1 MFLVSYRDLDKSEI
15 KMKRIYNIL
24 LIAIC
29 VHGLSKSQNL
39 DLNTLRLAQ
48 RQAFKSSK
56 TNSSILSK
64 DKRQERFVTDRI
76 VDPDEYIVGPGDE
89 LHINIISSNETFDH
103 SLVISPTGQLL
114 IPSVGMVNCNKL
126 KLSQLVKE
134 IKKEIRSWNTN
145 VRINVE
151 LINIREFRILVLG
164 QFDNAGYFIVTPMTK
179 VSDLFNQI
187 KAEHNQKAKEAIK
200 VNKESSFSETFGMR
214 SRIAVDDFYNRK
226 LGLEEEPD
234 NDLSHLSKRNIQ
246 IFRGKDTI
254 KVDLEKFKVNGNQ
267 ELNPYVQQEDVI
279 KIPYAKRFF
288 TVHGGVQKPGRYE
301 YKTGDKILDAV
312 TIAGGFHPDA
322 VLDSISLIRTNL
334 PNDTRSIYFTQKQC
348 ELEFLESEDHLMVPY
363 AYNEDPHEIVEIVGE
378 VNYPGTYPIKVGTTT
393 TSDIIRLAGGFLPSA
408 DSSKIYINNKTIV
421 KIPDRELERILLKDE
436 INRSIEEKAYVKAR
450 IRTEKGA
457 LETSLN
463 TIMNSNYLVT
473 SNDVI
478 FIQKYFPYVEVIGA
492 VESPGRYPFSSAN
505 NANDYIK
512 LAGGATKNAS
522 RKRFV
527 IKSTTGQRLKVS
539 RNLDLQ
545 YGDVVFIPEKV
556 DYNEWYAAKELVSAL
571 YQTGLLVYYIQT
583 IRENA
588 K

>member
-1 MFLVSYRDLDKSEI
+1 
-15 KMKRIYNIL
+15 MKRIYNIL
-24 LIAIC
+24 LVAIC

-48 RQAFKSSK
+48 RQAFKASK
-56 TNSSILSK
+56 TNSSILNK

-76 VDPDEYIVGPGDE
+76 VDPDKYIVGPGDE

-187 KAEHNQKAKEAIK
+187 KTEHNQKAKEAIK

-288 TVHGGVQKPGRYE
+288 TVHGGVQKPGKYE
-301 YKTGDKILDAV
+301 YKSGDKILDAV

-322 VLDSISLIRTNL
+322 VVDSISLIRTNL
-334 PNDTRSIYFTQKQC
+334 PNGTKSIYFTQKQC
-348 ELEFLESEDHLMVPY
+348 ELEFLQPEDHLMVPY
-363 AYNEDPHEIVEIVGE
+363 SYNENPHEIVEIVGE
-378 VNYPGTYPIKVGTTT
+378 INYPGTYPIKIGTTT
-393 TSDIIRLAGGFLPSA
+393 ISDIIRLAGGFLPSA

-463 TIMNSNYLVT
+463 TIKNNNYLVT

-478 FIQKYFPYVEVIGA
+478 FIQKFFPYVEVIGA

-505 NANDYIK
+505 NVNDYIK
-512 LAGGATKNAS
+512 LAGGVTKNAS

-527 IKSTTGQRLKVS
+527 IKSTTGQRLKAS

>member
-1 MFLVSYRDLDKSEI
+1 
-15 KMKRIYNIL
+15 MKRIYNIL

-29 VHGLSKSQNL
+29 VHGISNSQNL

-48 RQAFKSSK
+48 RQAFKASK
-56 TNSSILSK
+56 TNSSILNK
-64 DKRQERFVTDRI
+64 DKRQERFVTDKI

-114 IPSVGMVNCNKL
+114 IPSVGMVDCNKL

-134 IKKEIRSWNTN
+134 IKKEIRSWSTN

-187 KAEHNQKAKEAIK
+187 KTEHNQKAKEAIK

-234 NDLSHLSKRNIQ
+234 NDLSHLSKRNIL

-288 TVHGGVQKPGRYE
+288 TVHGGVQKPGKYE
-301 YKTGDKILDAV
+301 YKSEDKILDAV

-334 PNDTRSIYFTQKQC
+334 PNGTRSIYFTQKQC
-348 ELEFLESEDHLMVPY
+348 ELEFLEPEDHLMVPY
-363 AYNEDPHEIVEIVGE
+363 SYNEDPHEIVEIVGE
-378 VNYPGTYPIKVGTTT
+378 INYPGTYPIKIGTTT
-393 TSDIIRLAGGFLPSA
+393 ISDIIRLAGGFLPSA

-463 TIMNSNYLVT
+463 TIKNNNYLVT

-478 FIQKYFPYVEVIGA
+478 FIQKFFPYVEVIGA

-505 NANDYIK
+505 NVNDYIK
-512 LAGGATKNAS
+512 LAGGVTKNAS

-527 IKSTTGQRLKVS
+527 IKSTTGQRLKAS

>member
-1 MFLVSYRDLDKSEI
+1 
-15 KMKRIYNIL
+15 MKRIYNIL

-48 RQAFKSSK
+48 RQAFKASK
-56 TNSSILSK
+56 TNSSILNK

-76 VDPDEYIVGPGDE
+76 VDPDKYIVGPGDE

-187 KAEHNQKAKEAIK
+187 KTEHNQKAKEAIK

-234 NDLSHLSKRNIQ
+234 NDLSHLSKRNIK

-254 KVDLEKFKVNGNQ
+254 KVDLEKFKVNGKQ

-279 KIPYAKRFF
+279 KISYAKRFF
-288 TVHGGVQKPGRYE
+288 TVHGGVQKPGKYE
-301 YKTGDKILDAV
+301 YKSGDKILDAV

-322 VLDSISLIRTNL
+322 VVDSISLIRTNL
-334 PNDTRSIYFTQKQC
+334 PNGTKSIYFTQKQC
-348 ELEFLESEDHLMVPY
+348 ELEFLQPEDHLMVPY
-363 AYNEDPHEIVEIVGE
+363 SYNENPHEIVEIVGE
-378 VNYPGTYPIKVGTTT
+378 INYPGTYPIKIGTTT
-393 TSDIIRLAGGFLPSA
+393 ISDIIRLAGGFLPSA

-463 TIMNSNYLVT
+463 KIKNNNYLVT

-512 LAGGATKNAS
+512 LAGGVTKNAS

>member
-1 MFLVSYRDLDKSEI
+1 M
-15 KMKRIYNIL
+15 

-48 RQAFKSSK
+48 RQAFKASK
-56 TNSSILSK
+56 TNSSILNK

-76 VDPDEYIVGPGDE
+76 VDPDKYIVGPGDE

-187 KAEHNQKAKEAIK
+187 KTEHNQKAKEAIK

-288 TVHGGVQKPGRYE
+288 TVHGGVQKPGKYE
-301 YKTGDKILDAV
+301 YKSGDKILDAV

-322 VLDSISLIRTNL
+322 VVDSISLIRTSL
-334 PNDTRSIYFTQKQC
+334 PNDTKSIYFTQKQC
-348 ELEFLESEDHLMVPY
+348 ELEFLEPEDHLMVPY
-363 AYNEDPHEIVEIVGE
+363 SYNEDPHEIVEIVGE
-378 VNYPGTYPIKVGTTT
+378 INYPGTYPIKIGTTT
-393 TSDIIRLAGGFLPSA
+393 ISDIIRLAGGFLPSA

-463 TIMNSNYLVT
+463 TIKNNNYLVT

-492 VESPGRYPFSSAN
+492 VESPGRYPFSSEN

-512 LAGGATKNAS
+512 LAGGVTKNAS
-522 RKRFV
+522 RKKFV

>member
-1 MFLVSYRDLDKSEI
+1 
-15 KMKRIYNIL
+15 MKKIYNIL

-48 RQAFKSSK
+48 RQAFKASK
-56 TNSSILSK
+56 TNSSILNK

-76 VDPDEYIVGPGDE
+76 VDPDKYIVGPGDE

-187 KAEHNQKAKEAIK
+187 KTEHNQKAKEAIK

-288 TVHGGVQKPGRYE
+288 TVHGGVQKPGKYE
-301 YKTGDKILDAV
+301 YKSGDKILDAV

-322 VLDSISLIRTNL
+322 VVDSISLIRTNL
-334 PNDTRSIYFTQKQC
+334 PNDTKSIYFTQKQC
-348 ELEFLESEDHLMVPY
+348 ELEFLEPEDHLMVPY
-363 AYNEDPHEIVEIVGE
+363 SYNEDPHEIVEIVGE
-378 VNYPGTYPIKVGTTT
+378 INYPGTYPIKIGTTT
-393 TSDIIRLAGGFLPSA
+393 ISDIIRLAGGFLPSA

-463 TIMNSNYLVT
+463 TIKNNNYLVT

>member
-1 MFLVSYRDLDKSEI
+1 
-15 KMKRIYNIL
+15 MKRIYNIL

-29 VHGLSKSQNL
+29 VHGISNSQNL

-48 RQAFKSSK
+48 RQAFKASK
-56 TNSSILSK
+56 TNSSILNK
-64 DKRQERFVTDRI
+64 DKRQERFVTDKI

-187 KAEHNQKAKEAIK
+187 KTEHNQKAKEAIK

-288 TVHGGVQKPGRYE
+288 TVHGGVQKPGKYE
-301 YKTGDKILDAV
+301 YKSGDKILDAV

-363 AYNEDPHEIVEIVGE
+363 SYNEDPHEIVEIIGE
-378 VNYPGTYPIKVGTTT
+378 INYPGTYPIKIGTTT
-393 TSDIIRLAGGFLPSA
+393 ISDIIRLAGGFLPSA

-463 TIMNSNYLVT
+463 TIKNNNYLVT

-512 LAGGATKNAS
+512 LAGGVTKNAS

>member
-1 MFLVSYRDLDKSEI
+1 
-15 KMKRIYNIL
+15 MKRIYNIL
-24 LIAIC
+24 LVAIC

-48 RQAFKSSK
+48 RQAFKASK
-56 TNSSILSK
+56 TNSSILNK

-76 VDPDEYIVGPGDE
+76 VDPDKYIVGPGDE

-134 IKKEIRSWNTN
+134 VKKEIRSWNTN

-187 KAEHNQKAKEAIK
+187 KTEHNQKAKEAIK

-234 NDLSHLSKRNIQ
+234 NDLSHLSKRNIL

-288 TVHGGVQKPGRYE
+288 TVHGGVQKPGEYE
-301 YKTGDKILDAV
+301 YKSGDKILDAV

-322 VLDSISLIRTNL
+322 VVDSISLIRTNL
-334 PNDTRSIYFTQKQC
+334 PNDTKSIYFTQKQC

-363 AYNEDPHEIVEIVGE
+363 SYNEDPHEIVEIVGE
-378 VNYPGTYPIKVGTTT
+378 INYPGTYPIKIGKTTI
-393 TSDIIRLAGGFLPSA
+393 SDIIRLAGGFLPSA

-463 TIMNSNYLVT
+463 TIKNNNYLVT

-492 VESPGRYPFSSAN
+492 VESPGRYPFSSSN

-512 LAGGATKNAS
+512 LAGGVTKNAS

-539 RNLDLQ
+539 RNLNLQ

>member
-1 MFLVSYRDLDKSEI
+1 
-15 KMKRIYNIL
+15 MKRIYYLL

-48 RQAFKSSK
+48 RQAFKASK
-56 TNSSILSK
+56 TNSSILNK

-76 VDPDEYIVGPGDE
+76 VDPDKYIVGPGDE

-134 IKKEIRSWNTN
+134 IKNEIKSWNTN

-151 LINIREFRILVLG
+151 LINIREFRVLVLG
-164 QFDNAGYFIVTPMTK
+164 QFDNAGYFIITPMTR

-288 TVHGGVQKPGRYE
+288 TVHGGVQKPGEYE
-301 YKTGDKILDAV
+301 YKSGDKILDAV

-322 VLDSISLIRTNL
+322 VVDSISLIRTNL
-334 PNDTRSIYFTQKQC
+334 PNDTKSIYFTQKQC
-348 ELEFLESEDHLMVPY
+348 ELEFLEPEDHLMVPY
-363 AYNEDPHEIVEIVGE
+363 SYNEDPHEIVKIVGE
-378 VNYPGTYPIKVGTTT
+378 INYPGTYPIKIGTTT
-393 TSDIIRLAGGFLPSA
+393 ISDIIRLAGGFLPSA

-463 TIMNSNYLVT
+463 TIKNNNYLVT

-492 VESPGRYPFSSAN
+492 VESPGRYPFSSSN

-512 LAGGATKNAS
+512 LAGGVTKNAS

-527 IKSTTGQRLKVS
+527 IKSTTGQRLKMS

-545 YGDVVFIPEKV
+545 YGDIVFIPEKV
-556 DYNEWYAAKELVSAL
+556 DYNEWYATKELVSAL

>member
-1 MFLVSYRDLDKSEI
+1 
-15 KMKRIYNIL
+15 MKRIYNIL
-24 LIAIC
+24 LLAIC

-56 TNSSILSK
+56 TNSSILNK

-76 VDPDEYIVGPGDE
+76 VDPDKYIVGPGDE

-187 KAEHNQKAKEAIK
+187 KTEHNQKAKEAIK

-234 NDLSHLSKRNIQ
+234 NDLSHLSRRNIQ

-254 KVDLEKFKVNGNQ
+254 KVDLEKFKVNGKQ

-279 KIPYAKRFF
+279 KISYAKRFF
-288 TVHGGVQKPGRYE
+288 TVHGGVQKPGKYE
-301 YKTGDKILDAV
+301 YKSGDKILDAV

-322 VLDSISLIRTNL
+322 VVDSISLIRTNL
-334 PNDTRSIYFTQKQC
+334 PNGTKSIYFTQKQC
-348 ELEFLESEDHLMVPY
+348 ELEFLQPEDHLMVPY
-363 AYNEDPHEIVEIVGE
+363 SYNENPHEIVEIVGE
-378 VNYPGTYPIKVGTTT
+378 INFPGTYPIKIGTTT
-393 TSDIIRLAGGFLPSA
+393 ISDIIRLAGGFLPSA

-463 TIMNSNYLVT
+463 KIKNNNYLVT

-512 LAGGATKNAS
+512 LAGGVTKNAS

>member
-1 MFLVSYRDLDKSEI
+1 
-15 KMKRIYNIL
+15 MKRIYNIL

-48 RQAFKSSK
+48 RQAFKASK
-56 TNSSILSK
+56 TNSSILNK

-76 VDPDEYIVGPGDE
+76 VDPDKYIVGPGDE

-187 KAEHNQKAKEAIK
+187 KTEHNQKAKEAIK

-234 NDLSHLSKRNIQ
+234 NDLSHLSKRNIK

-254 KVDLEKFKVNGNQ
+254 KVDLEKFKVNGKQ

-279 KIPYAKRFF
+279 KISYAKRFF
-288 TVHGGVQKPGRYE
+288 TVHGGVQKPGKYE
-301 YKTGDKILDAV
+301 YKSGDKILDAV

-322 VLDSISLIRTNL
+322 VVDSISLIRTNI
-334 PNDTRSIYFTQKQC
+334 PNDTKSIYFTQKQC
-348 ELEFLESEDHLMVPY
+348 ELEFLEPEDHLMVPY
-363 AYNEDPHEIVEIVGE
+363 SYNENPHEIVEIVGE
-378 VNYPGTYPIKVGTTT
+378 INYPGTYPIKIGTTT
-393 TSDIIRLAGGFLPSA
+393 ISDIIRLAGGFLPSA

-463 TIMNSNYLVT
+463 KIKNNNYLVT

-492 VESPGRYPFSSAN
+492 VESPGRYPFSSVN

-512 LAGGATKNAS
+512 LAGGVTKNAS

>member
-1 MFLVSYRDLDKSEI
+1 
-15 KMKRIYNIL
+15 MKRTYNIL
-24 LIAIC
+24 LVAMC
-29 VHGLSKSQNL
+29 VNGISNSQNL

-48 RQAFKSSK
+48 RQAFKASK
-56 TNSSILSK
+56 TNSSILNK
-64 DKRQERFVTDRI
+64 DKRQERFVTDKI

-114 IPSVGMVNCNKL
+114 IPSVGMVDCNKL

-134 IKKEIRSWNTN
+134 IKREIRSWSTN

-187 KAEHNQKAKEAIK
+187 KTEHNQKAKEAIK

-234 NDLSHLSKRNIQ
+234 NDLSHLSKRNIL

-288 TVHGGVQKPGRYE
+288 TVHGGVQKPGKYE
-301 YKTGDKILDAV
+301 YKSGDKILDAV

-348 ELEFLESEDHLMVPY
+348 ELEFLEPEDHLMVPY
-363 AYNEDPHEIVEIVGE
+363 SYNEDPHEIVEIVGE
-378 VNYPGTYPIKVGTTT
+378 INYPGTYPIKIGTTT
-393 TSDIIRLAGGFLPSA
+393 ISDIIRLAGGFLPSA

-463 TIMNSNYLVT
+463 TIKNNNYLVT

-478 FIQKYFPYVEVIGA
+478 FIQKFFPYVEVIGA

-505 NANDYIK
+505 NVNDYIK
-512 LAGGATKNAS
+512 LAGGVTKNAS

-527 IKSTTGQRLKVS
+527 IKSTTGQRLKAS

>member
-1 MFLVSYRDLDKSEI
+1 MLS
-15 KMKRIYNIL
+15 
-24 LIAIC
+24 AIC
-29 VHGLSKSQNL
+29 LHGLSKSQNL

-48 RQAFKSSK
+48 RQALKASK
-56 TNSSILSK
+56 TNSSILNK
-64 DKRQERFVTDRI
+64 DKRQERFVTDKI
-76 VDPDEYIVGPGDE
+76 VNPNEYLVGPGDE
-89 LHINIISSNETFDH
+89 FHINIISSNETFDH

-145 VRINVE
+145 VKINVE
-151 LINIREFRILVLG
+151 LTNIREFRILVLG

-179 VSDLFNQI
+179 VSDLFSQI
-187 KAEHNQKAKEAIK
+187 KTEYNQKAKEAIK

-226 LGLEEEPD
+226 LGLEEEPN

-246 IFRGKDTI
+246 IIRGKDTI

-288 TVHGGVQKPGRYE
+288 TVHGGVQKPGKYE
-301 YKTGDKILDAV
+301 YKSGDKISDAV

-348 ELEFLESEDHLMVPY
+348 ELEFLEPEDHLMVPY
-363 AYNEDPHEIVEIVGE
+363 SYNEDPHEIVEIVGE
-378 VNYPGTYPIKVGTTT
+378 INYPGTYPIKIGTTT
-393 TSDIIRLAGGFLPSA
+393 ISDIIRLAGGFLPSA

-463 TIMNSNYLVT
+463 TIKNNNYLVT

-478 FIQKYFPYVEVIGA
+478 FIQKFFPYVEVIGA

-505 NANDYIK
+505 NINDYIK
-512 LAGGATKNAS
+512 LAGGVTKNAS

-527 IKSTTGQRLKVS
+527 IKSTTGQRLKAS

>member
-1 MFLVSYRDLDKSEI
+1 
-15 KMKRIYNIL
+15 MKRIYNIL
-24 LIAIC
+24 LVAIC
-29 VHGLSKSQNL
+29 VHGLSNSQNL

-48 RQAFKSSK
+48 RQAFKASK
-56 TNSSILSK
+56 TNSSILNK
-64 DKRQERFVTDRI
+64 DKRQERFVTDKI

-114 IPSVGMVNCNKL
+114 IPSVGMVDCNKL

-134 IKKEIRSWNTN
+134 IKREIRSWSTN

-151 LINIREFRILVLG
+151 LTNIREFRVLVLG

-187 KAEHNQKAKEAIK
+187 KTEHNQKAKEAIK

-234 NDLSHLSKRNIQ
+234 NDLSHLSKRNIL

-288 TVHGGVQKPGRYE
+288 TVHGGVQKPGKYE
-301 YKTGDKILDAV
+301 YKSEDKILDAV

-348 ELEFLESEDHLMVPY
+348 ELEFLEPEDHLMVPY
-363 AYNEDPHEIVEIVGE
+363 SYNEDPHEIVEIVGE
-378 VNYPGTYPIKVGTTT
+378 INYPGTYPIKIGTTT
-393 TSDIIRLAGGFLPSA
+393 ISDIIRLAGGFLPSA

-463 TIMNSNYLVT
+463 TIKNNNYLVT

-478 FIQKYFPYVEVIGA
+478 FIQKFFPYVEVIGA
-492 VESPGRYPFSSAN
+492 VESPGRYPFSSKN
-505 NANDYIK
+505 NVNDYIK
-512 LAGGATKNAS
+512 LAGGVTKNAS

-527 IKSTTGQRLKVS
+527 IKSTAGQRLKAS

>member
-1 MFLVSYRDLDKSEI
+1 
-15 KMKRIYNIL
+15 MKRTYNIL
-24 LIAIC
+24 LVAMC
-29 VHGLSKSQNL
+29 VNGISNSQNL

-48 RQAFKSSK
+48 RQAFKASK
-56 TNSSILSK
+56 TNSSILNK
-64 DKRQERFVTDRI
+64 DKRQERFVTDKI

-134 IKKEIRSWNTN
+134 IKKEIRSWSTN

-187 KAEHNQKAKEAIK
+187 KTEHNQKAKEAIK

-234 NDLSHLSKRNIQ
+234 NDLSHLSKRNIL

-288 TVHGGVQKPGRYE
+288 TVHGGVQKPGKYE
-301 YKTGDKILDAV
+301 YKSEDKILDAV

-348 ELEFLESEDHLMVPY
+348 ELEFLEPEDHLMVPY
-363 AYNEDPHEIVEIVGE
+363 SYNEDPHEIVEIVGE
-378 VNYPGTYPIKVGTTT
+378 INYPGTYPIKIGTTT
-393 TSDIIRLAGGFLPSA
+393 ISDIIRLAGGFLPSA

-463 TIMNSNYLVT
+463 TIKNNNYLVT

-478 FIQKYFPYVEVIGA
+478 FIQKFFPYVEVIGA
-492 VESPGRYPFSSAN
+492 VESPGRYPFSSKN
-505 NANDYIK
+505 NVNDYIK
-512 LAGGATKNAS
+512 LAGGVTKNAS

-527 IKSTTGQRLKVS
+527 IKSTTGQRLKAS

>member
-1 MFLVSYRDLDKSEI
+1 
-15 KMKRIYNIL
+15 MKRIYNIL

-29 VHGLSKSQNL
+29 VHGLSNSQNL

-48 RQAFKSSK
+48 RQAFKASK
-56 TNSSILSK
+56 TNTSILNK
-64 DKRQERFVTDRI
+64 DKRQERFVTDKI

-134 IKKEIRSWNTN
+134 IKKEIRSWSAN

-187 KAEHNQKAKEAIK
+187 KTEHNQKAKEAIK

-234 NDLSHLSKRNIQ
+234 NDLSHLSKRNIL

-288 TVHGGVQKPGRYE
+288 TVHGGVQKPGKYE
-301 YKTGDKILDAV
+301 YKSEDKILDAV

-348 ELEFLESEDHLMVPY
+348 ELEFLEPEDHLMVPY
-363 AYNEDPHEIVEIVGE
+363 SYNEDPHEIVEIVGE
-378 VNYPGTYPIKVGTTT
+378 INYPGTYPIKIGTTT
-393 TSDIIRLAGGFLPSA
+393 ISDIIRLAGGFLPSA

-463 TIMNSNYLVT
+463 TIKNNNYLVT

-478 FIQKYFPYVEVIGA
+478 FIQKFFPYVEVIGA

-505 NANDYIK
+505 NVNDYIK
-512 LAGGATKNAS
+512 LAGGVTKNAS

-527 IKSTTGQRLKVS
+527 IKSTTGQRLKAS

>member
-1 MFLVSYRDLDKSEI
+1 M
-15 KMKRIYNIL
+15 

-48 RQAFKSSK
+48 RQAFKASK
-56 TNSSILSK
+56 TNSNILNK
-64 DKRQERFVTDRI
+64 DKRQERFVIDRI
-76 VDPDEYIVGPGDE
+76 VDPDKYIVGPGDE

-151 LINIREFRILVLG
+151 LINIREFRVLVLG

-187 KAEHNQKAKEAIK
+187 KTEHNQKAKEAIN

-234 NDLSHLSKRNIQ
+234 NDLSHLSKRNIL

-288 TVHGGVQKPGRYE
+288 TVHGGVQKPGKYE
-301 YKTGDKILDAV
+301 YKSGDKILDAV

-322 VLDSISLIRTNL
+322 VVDSISLIRTNL
-334 PNDTRSIYFTQKQC
+334 PNDTKSIYFTQKQC
-348 ELEFLESEDHLMVPY
+348 ELEFLEPEDHLMVPY
-363 AYNEDPHEIVEIVGE
+363 SYNEDPHEIVEIVGE
-378 VNYPGTYPIKVGTTT
+378 INYPGTYPIKIGTTT
-393 TSDIIRLAGGFLPSA
+393 ISDIIRLAGGFLPSA
-408 DSSKIYINNKTIV
+408 DSSKIYINNNTIV

-463 TIMNSNYLVT
+463 KIKNDNYLVT
-473 SNDVI
+473 NNDVI

-492 VESPGRYPFSSAN
+492 VESPGRYPFSSEN
-505 NANDYIK
+505 NAKDYIK
-512 LAGGATKNAS
+512 LAGGVTKNAS

-545 YGDVVFIPEKV
+545 YGDVIFIPEKV

>member
-1 MFLVSYRDLDKSEI
+1 
-15 KMKRIYNIL
+15 MKRIYNIL
-24 LIAIC
+24 LVAIC
-29 VHGLSKSQNL
+29 VHGISNSQNL

-48 RQAFKSSK
+48 RQAFKASK
-56 TNSSILSK
+56 TNSSILNK
-64 DKRQERFVTDRI
+64 DKRQERFVTDKI

-114 IPSVGMVNCNKL
+114 IPSVGMVDCNKL

-134 IKKEIRSWNTN
+134 VKREIKSWSTN

-187 KAEHNQKAKEAIK
+187 KTEHNQKAKEAIK
-200 VNKESSFSETFGMR
+200 ANKESSFSETFGMR

-234 NDLSHLSKRNIQ
+234 NDLSHLSKRNIL

-288 TVHGGVQKPGRYE
+288 TVHGGVQKPGKYE
-301 YKTGDKILDAV
+301 YKSEDKILDAV

-348 ELEFLESEDHLMVPY
+348 ELEFLEPEDHLMVPY
-363 AYNEDPHEIVEIVGE
+363 SYNEDPHEIVEIVGE
-378 VNYPGTYPIKVGTTT
+378 INYPGTYPIKIGTTT
-393 TSDIIRLAGGFLPSA
+393 ISDIIRLAGGFLPSA

-463 TIMNSNYLVT
+463 TIKNNNYLVT

-478 FIQKYFPYVEVIGA
+478 FIQKFFPYVEVIGS
-492 VESPGRYPFSSAN
+492 VKSPGRYPFSSAN
-505 NANDYIK
+505 NVNDYIK
-512 LAGGATKNAS
+512 LAGGVTKNAS

-527 IKSTTGQRLKVS
+527 IKSTTGQRLKAS

>member
-1 MFLVSYRDLDKSEI
+1 
-15 KMKRIYNIL
+15 MKRIYNIL

-29 VHGLSKSQNL
+29 VHGLSNSQNL

-48 RQAFKSSK
+48 RQAFKASK
-56 TNSSILSK
+56 TNSSILNK
-64 DKRQERFVTDRI
+64 DKRQERFVTDKI

-187 KAEHNQKAKEAIK
+187 KTEHNQKAKEAIK

-234 NDLSHLSKRNIQ
+234 NDLSHLSKRNIL

-288 TVHGGVQKPGRYE
+288 TVHGGVQKPGKYE
-301 YKTGDKILDAV
+301 YKSGDKILDAV

-348 ELEFLESEDHLMVPY
+348 ELEFLEPEDHLMVPY
-363 AYNEDPHEIVEIVGE
+363 SYNEDPHEIVEIVGE
-378 VNYPGTYPIKVGTTT
+378 INYPGTYPIKIGTTT
-393 TSDIIRLAGGFLPSA
+393 ISDIIRLAGGFLPSA

-463 TIMNSNYLVT
+463 TIKNNNYLVT

-478 FIQKYFPYVEVIGA
+478 FIQKFFPYVEVIGA

-505 NANDYIK
+505 NVNDYIK
-512 LAGGATKNAS
+512 LAGGVTKNAS

-527 IKSTTGQRLKVS
+527 IKSTTGQRLKAS

>member
-1 MFLVSYRDLDKSEI
+1 
-15 KMKRIYNIL
+15 MKRIYNVL
-24 LIAIC
+24 LIAIF
-29 VHGLSKSQNL
+29 VHGLSNSQNL
-39 DLNTLRLAQ
+39 DLNTLRLTQ
-48 RQAFKSSK
+48 RQAFKASK
-56 TNSSILSK
+56 TNSSILNK
-64 DKRQERFVTDRI
+64 DKRQERFVTDKI

-187 KAEHNQKAKEAIK
+187 KTEHNQKAKEAIK
-200 VNKESSFSETFGMR
+200 INKESSFSETFGMR

-234 NDLSHLSKRNIQ
+234 NDLSHLSKRNIL

-288 TVHGGVQKPGRYE
+288 TVHGGVQKPGKYE
-301 YKTGDKILDAV
+301 YKSGDKILDAV

-348 ELEFLESEDHLMVPY
+348 ELEFLEPEDHLMVPY
-363 AYNEDPHEIVEIVGE
+363 SYNEDPHEIVEIVGE
-378 VNYPGTYPIKVGTTT
+378 INYPGTYPIKIGTTT
-393 TSDIIRLAGGFLPSA
+393 ISDIIKLAGGFLPSA

-463 TIMNSNYLVT
+463 TIKNNNYLVT

-478 FIQKYFPYVEVIGA
+478 FIQKFFPYVEVIGA

-505 NANDYIK
+505 NVNDYIK
-512 LAGGATKNAS
+512 LAGGVTKNAS

-527 IKSTTGQRLKVS
+527 IKSTTGQRLKAS

>member
-1 MFLVSYRDLDKSEI
+1 
-15 KMKRIYNIL
+15 MKRIYNIL

-48 RQAFKSSK
+48 RQAFKASK
-56 TNSSILSK
+56 TNSSILNK

-76 VDPDEYIVGPGDE
+76 VDPDKYIVGPGDE

-187 KAEHNQKAKEAIK
+187 KTEHNQKAKEAIK

-288 TVHGGVQKPGRYE
+288 TVHGGVQKPGKYE
-301 YKTGDKILDAV
+301 YKSGDKILDAV

-322 VLDSISLIRTNL
+322 VVDSISLIRTNL
-334 PNDTRSIYFTQKQC
+334 PNDTKSIYFTQKQC
-348 ELEFLESEDHLMVPY
+348 ELELLEPEDHLMVPY
-363 AYNEDPHEIVEIVGE
+363 SYNEDPHEIVEIVGE
-378 VNYPGTYPIKVGTTT
+378 INYPGTYPIKIGTTT
-393 TSDIIRLAGGFLPSA
+393 ISDIIRLAGGFLPSA

-463 TIMNSNYLVT
+463 TIKNNNYLVT

-512 LAGGATKNAS
+512 LAGGVTKNAS

>member
-1 MFLVSYRDLDKSEI
+1 M
-15 KMKRIYNIL
+15 
-24 LIAIC
+24 C
-29 VHGLSKSQNL
+29 VNGISNSQNL

-48 RQAFKSSK
+48 RQAFKASK
-56 TNSSILSK
+56 TNSSILNK
-64 DKRQERFVTDRI
+64 DKRQERFVTDKI

-89 LHINIISSNETFDH
+89 LYINIISSNETFDH

-114 IPSVGMVNCNKL
+114 IPSVGMVDCNKL

-134 IKKEIRSWNTN
+134 IKREIRSWSTN

-187 KAEHNQKAKEAIK
+187 KTEHNQKAKEAIK

-234 NDLSHLSKRNIQ
+234 NDLSHLSKRNIL

-279 KIPYAKRFF
+279 NIPYAKRFF
-288 TVHGGVQKPGRYE
+288 TVHGGVQKPGKYE
-301 YKTGDKILDAV
+301 YKSGDKILDAV

-348 ELEFLESEDHLMVPY
+348 ELEFLEPEDHLMVPY
-363 AYNEDPHEIVEIVGE
+363 SYNEDPHEIVEIVGE
-378 VNYPGTYPIKVGTTT
+378 INYPGTYPIKIGTTT
-393 TSDIIRLAGGFLPSA
+393 ISDIIRLAGGFLPSA
-408 DSSKIYINNKTIV
+408 DSSKIYINNKTIA

-463 TIMNSNYLVT
+463 TIKNNNYLVT

-478 FIQKYFPYVEVIGA
+478 FIQKFFPYVEVIGS
-492 VESPGRYPFSSAN
+492 VKSPGRYPFSSAN
-505 NANDYIK
+505 NVNDYIK
-512 LAGGATKNAS
+512 LAGGVTKNAS

-527 IKSTTGQRLKVS
+527 IKSTTGQRLKGG

>member
-1 MFLVSYRDLDKSEI
+1 
-15 KMKRIYNIL
+15 MKRIYNIL

-29 VHGLSKSQNL
+29 VHGISNSQNL

-48 RQAFKSSK
+48 RQAFKASK
-56 TNSSILSK
+56 TNSSILNK
-64 DKRQERFVTDRI
+64 DKRQERFVTDKI

-114 IPSVGMVNCNKL
+114 IPSVGMVDCNKL

-134 IKKEIRSWNTN
+134 IKREIRSWSTN

-187 KAEHNQKAKEAIK
+187 KTEHNQKAKEAIK

-234 NDLSHLSKRNIQ
+234 NDLSHLSKRNIL

-288 TVHGGVQKPGRYE
+288 TVHGGVQKPGKYE
-301 YKTGDKILDAV
+301 YKSGDKILDAV

-322 VLDSISLIRTNL
+322 VLDSISLIRTSL
-334 PNDTRSIYFTQKQC
+334 PNNTRSIYFTQKQC

-363 AYNEDPHEIVEIVGE
+363 SYNEDPHEIVEIIGE
-378 VNYPGTYPIKVGTTT
+378 INYPGTYPIKIGTTT
-393 TSDIIRLAGGFLPSA
+393 ISDIIRLAGGFLPSA

-463 TIMNSNYLVT
+463 TIKNNNYLVT

-478 FIQKYFPYVEVIGA
+478 FIQKFFPYVEVIGA

-505 NANDYIK
+505 NVNDYIK
-512 LAGGATKNAS
+512 LAGGVTKNAS

-527 IKSTTGQRLKVS
+527 IKSTTGQRLKAS

>member
-1 MFLVSYRDLDKSEI
+1 
-15 KMKRIYNIL
+15 MKRIYNIL
-24 LIAIC
+24 LVAIC
-29 VHGLSKSQNL
+29 VHGISNSQNL

-48 RQAFKSSK
+48 RQVFKASK
-56 TNSSILSK
+56 TNSSILNK
-64 DKRQERFVTDRI
+64 DKRQERFVTDKI

-114 IPSVGMVNCNKL
+114 IPSVGMVDCNKL

-187 KAEHNQKAKEAIK
+187 KTEYNQKAKEAIK

-234 NDLSHLSKRNIQ
+234 NDLSHLSKRNIL

-288 TVHGGVQKPGRYE
+288 TVHGGVQKPGKYE
-301 YKTGDKILDAV
+301 YKSGDKILDAV

-348 ELEFLESEDHLMVPY
+348 ELEFLEPEDHLMVPY
-363 AYNEDPHEIVEIVGE
+363 SYNEDPHEIVEIVGE
-378 VNYPGTYPIKVGTTT
+378 INYPGTYPIKIGTTT
-393 TSDIIRLAGGFLPSA
+393 ISDIIRLAGGFLPSA

-463 TIMNSNYLVT
+463 TIKNNNYLVT

-478 FIQKYFPYVEVIGA
+478 FIQKFFPYVEVIGA

-505 NANDYIK
+505 NVNDYIK
-512 LAGGATKNAS
+512 LAGGVTKNAS

-527 IKSTTGQRLKVS
+527 IKSTTGQRLKAS

>member
-1 MFLVSYRDLDKSEI
+1 
-15 KMKRIYNIL
+15 MKRIYNIL

-48 RQAFKSSK
+48 RQAFKASK
-56 TNSSILSK
+56 TNSSILNK

-76 VDPDEYIVGPGDE
+76 VDPDKYIVGPGDE

-187 KAEHNQKAKEAIK
+187 KTEHNQKAKEAIK

-288 TVHGGVQKPGRYE
+288 TVHGGVQKPGKYE
-301 YKTGDKILDAV
+301 YKSGDKILDAV

-322 VLDSISLIRTNL
+322 VVDSISLIRTNL

-348 ELEFLESEDHLMVPY
+348 ELEFLEPEDHLMVPY
-363 AYNEDPHEIVEIVGE
+363 SYNEDPHEIVEIVGE
-378 VNYPGTYPIKVGTTT
+378 INYPGTYPIKIGTTT
-393 TSDIIRLAGGFLPSA
+393 ISDIIRLAGGFLPSA

-463 TIMNSNYLVT
+463 TIKNNNYLVT

-512 LAGGATKNAS
+512 LAGGVTKNAS

>member
-1 MFLVSYRDLDKSEI
+1 MFLVSYRDLDKSKL
-15 KMKRIYNIL
+15 KMKKIFNIL

-29 VHGLSKSQNL
+29 VHGTSKSQNL
-39 DLNTLRLAQ
+39 DLNTIRLAQ
-48 RQAFKSSK
+48 RQAFKGSK
-56 TNSSILSK
+56 ANSNVLNK
-64 DKRQERFVTDRI
+64 DKRHERFIADRI

-126 KLSQLVKE
+126 KFSQLVRE

-145 VRINVE
+145 VKINVE
-151 LINIREFRILVLG
+151 LSNIRQFRILVLG
-164 QFDNAGYFIVTPMTK
+164 QFNNAGYFIVTPMTK

-187 KAEHNQKAKEAIK
+187 KSEYNQKAKEAVK
-200 VNKESSFSETFGMR
+200 VNNESSFSETFGMR

-226 LGLEEEPD
+226 LGLEEEPG
-234 NDLSHLSKRNIQ
+234 NDLSHLSKRNIL
-246 IFRGKDTI
+246 IFRGRDTI
-254 KVDLEKFKVNGNQ
+254 NVDLEKFKVSGDQ
-267 ELNPYVQQEDVI
+267 DLNPYVHQEDVI
-279 KIPYAKRFF
+279 KIPYVTRFF
-288 TVHGGVQKPGRYE
+288 TVHGGVQKPGKYE
-301 YKTGDKILDAV
+301 YKSGDKILDAV
-312 TIAGGFHPDA
+312 KIAGGFHPDA
-322 VLDSISLIRTNL
+322 ITDSISLIRTEL
-334 PNDTRSIYFTQKQC
+334 SNDTRSIYLTQKQC
-348 ELEFLESEDHLMVPY
+348 ELEFLESEDHVMVPY
-363 AYNEDPHEIVEIVGE
+363 AYNEDPHRIVEIVGE
-378 VNYPGTYPIKVGTTT
+378 INYPGTYPIEIGKTTI
-393 TSDIIRLAGGFLPSA
+393 SDIIEVAGGFLPSA
-408 DSSKIYINNKTIV
+408 DSSKIYINNNTIV
-421 KIPDRELERILLKDE
+421 KLPDRELERILLKDE

-463 TIMNSNYLVT
+463 KIRNDNYLVT

-492 VESPGRYPFSSAN
+492 VESPGRYPFSSEN
-505 NANDYIK
+505 NAKDYIK
-512 LAGGATKNAS
+512 LAGGVTKNAS

-527 IKSTTGQRLKVS
+527 IKSTTGQRLKMS
-539 RNLDLQ
+539 RNIDLQ

>member
-1 MFLVSYRDLDKSEI
+1 
-15 KMKRIYNIL
+15 MKRIYNIL

-48 RQAFKSSK
+48 RQAFKASK
-56 TNSSILSK
+56 TNSSILNK

-76 VDPDEYIVGPGDE
+76 VDPDKYIVGPGDE

-187 KAEHNQKAKEAIK
+187 KTEHNQKAKEAIK

-288 TVHGGVQKPGRYE
+288 TVHGGVQKPGKYE
-301 YKTGDKILDAV
+301 YKSGDKILDAV
-312 TIAGGFHPDA
+312 IIAGGFHPDA
-322 VLDSISLIRTNL
+322 VVDSISLIRTNL
-334 PNDTRSIYFTQKQC
+334 PNDTKSIYFTQKQC
-348 ELEFLESEDHLMVPY
+348 ELEFLEPEDHLMVPY
-363 AYNEDPHEIVEIVGE
+363 SYNEDPHEIVEIVGE
-378 VNYPGTYPIKVGTTT
+378 INYPGTYPIKIGTTT
-393 TSDIIRLAGGFLPSA
+393 ISDIIRLAGGFLPSA

-463 TIMNSNYLVT
+463 TIKNNNYLVT

-512 LAGGATKNAS
+512 LAGGVTKNAS

>member
-1 MFLVSYRDLDKSEI
+1 
-15 KMKRIYNIL
+15 MKRIYNIL

-29 VHGLSKSQNL
+29 VHGISNSQNL

-48 RQAFKSSK
+48 RQAFKASK
-56 TNSSILSK
+56 TNSSILNK
-64 DKRQERFVTDRI
+64 DKRQERFVTDKI

-114 IPSVGMVNCNKL
+114 IPSVGMVDCNKL

-134 IKKEIRSWNTN
+134 IKREIRSWSTN

-187 KAEHNQKAKEAIK
+187 KTEHNQKAKEAIK

-234 NDLSHLSKRNIQ
+234 NDLSHLSKRNIL

-288 TVHGGVQKPGRYE
+288 TVHGGVQKPGKYE
-301 YKTGDKILDAV
+301 YKSGDKILDAV

-322 VLDSISLIRTNL
+322 VLDSISLIRTSL

-363 AYNEDPHEIVEIVGE
+363 SYNEDPHEIVEIVGE
-378 VNYPGTYPIKVGTTT
+378 INYPGTYPIKIGTTT
-393 TSDIIRLAGGFLPSA
+393 ISDIIRLAGGFLPSA

-463 TIMNSNYLVT
+463 TIMNNNYLVT

-478 FIQKYFPYVEVIGA
+478 FIQKFFPYVEVIGA

-505 NANDYIK
+505 NVNDYIK
-512 LAGGATKNAS
+512 LAGGVTKNAS

-527 IKSTTGQRLKVS
+527 IKSTTGQRLKAS
-539 RNLDLQ
+539 RNLHLQ

>member
-1 MFLVSYRDLDKSEI
+1 
-15 KMKRIYNIL
+15 MKRIYNIL

-29 VHGLSKSQNL
+29 VHGISNSQNL

-48 RQAFKSSK
+48 RQAFKASK
-56 TNSSILSK
+56 TNSSILNK
-64 DKRQERFVTDRI
+64 DKRQERFVTDKI

-114 IPSVGMVNCNKL
+114 IPSVGMVDCNKL

-134 IKKEIRSWNTN
+134 VKREIKSWSTN

-187 KAEHNQKAKEAIK
+187 KTEHNQKAKEAIK

-288 TVHGGVQKPGRYE
+288 TVHGGVQKPGKYE
-301 YKTGDKILDAV
+301 YKSGDKILDAV

-348 ELEFLESEDHLMVPY
+348 ELEFLEPEDHLMVPY
-363 AYNEDPHEIVEIVGE
+363 SYNEDPHEIVEIVGE
-378 VNYPGTYPIKVGTTT
+378 INYPGTYPIKIGTTT
-393 TSDIIRLAGGFLPSA
+393 ISDIIRLAGGFLPSA

-463 TIMNSNYLVT
+463 TIKNNNYLVT

-478 FIQKYFPYVEVIGA
+478 FIQKFFPYVEVIGA

-505 NANDYIK
+505 NVNDYIK
-512 LAGGATKNAS
+512 LAGGVTKNAS

-527 IKSTTGQRLKVS
+527 IKSTTGQRLKAS

>member
-1 MFLVSYRDLDKSEI
+1 
-15 KMKRIYNIL
+15 MKRIYNIL

-48 RQAFKSSK
+48 RQAFKASK
-56 TNSSILSK
+56 TNSSILNK

-76 VDPDEYIVGPGDE
+76 VDPDKYIVGPGDE

-187 KAEHNQKAKEAIK
+187 KTEHNQKAKEAIK

-288 TVHGGVQKPGRYE
+288 TVHGGVQKPGKYE
-301 YKTGDKILDAV
+301 YKSGDKILDAV

-322 VLDSISLIRTNL
+322 VVDSISLIRTNL
-334 PNDTRSIYFTQKQC
+334 PNDTKSIYFTQKQC
-348 ELEFLESEDHLMVPY
+348 ELEFLEPEDHLMVPY
-363 AYNEDPHEIVEIVGE
+363 SYNEDPHEIVEIVGE
-378 VNYPGTYPIKVGTTT
+378 INYPGTYPIKIGTTT
-393 TSDIIRLAGGFLPSA
+393 ISDIIRLAGGFLPSA

-463 TIMNSNYLVT
+463 KIKNNNYLVT

-512 LAGGATKNAS
+512 LAGGVTKNAS